1 MRTTTGAIDTAL
13 AGGNVPLILFVEMDF
28 PSGFLRVNN
37 SGQNFDWGGYTW
49 IGVGALGSIDQI
61 TEASDLSAQGL
72 GFSISG
78 VPTEYISTA
87 LGQKYQ
93 GRSCK
98 VWFAPLDSNHQ
109 VIADP
114 IGSFN
119 YRMDTMDIELGQTA
133 TIRVSA
139 ESRLVDWER
148 NNVSRYTDEEQ
159 QRLYPGDL
167 GLQFVPQMAEKEI
180 RWGY

>member
-13 AGGNVPLILFVEMDF
+13 AGSNVPMVVFVEMDF
-28 PSGFLRVNN
+28 PSGFLRINN
-37 SGQNFDWGGYTW
+37 SAQSFDWNGYSW
-49 IGVGALGSIDQI
+49 LGIGSLGSIDQI
-61 TEASDLSAQGL
+61 TESSDMAANGIAL
-72 GFSISG
+72 SISG
-78 VPTEYISTA
+78 IPSENVALA

-98 VWFAPLDSNHQ
+98 VWFALLDSSYQ

-119 YRMDTMDIELGQTA
+119 YRMDTMDIELGETA

-148 NNVSRYTDEEQ
+148 ANVTRYTDEEQ
-159 QRLYPGDL
+159 QKLYPGDL
-167 GLQFVPQMAEKEI
+167 GLQFVPQMAEKEL